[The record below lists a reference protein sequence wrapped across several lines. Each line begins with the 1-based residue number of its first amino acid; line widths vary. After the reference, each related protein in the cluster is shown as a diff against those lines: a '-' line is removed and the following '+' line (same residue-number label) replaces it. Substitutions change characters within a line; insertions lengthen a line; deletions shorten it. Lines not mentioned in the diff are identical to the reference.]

1 MGLRRSS
8 DGDRRGGWTLWRIL
22 PRTLPYLRPY
32 RRLGLTSL
40 AVLMIAS
47 VASLAQPW
55 PLAAMLDVVTG
66 EDTDLDFLFFGA
78 ENKFTILAI
87 AALLGFLIVVVS
99 HGFTVINSYLD
110 SKLEQNV
117 ILDLRS
123 DLFDHAQQLSL
134 AFHDERQTGEL
145 MARINYA
152 ASSLGAI
159 IMAVPPL
166 LQSLLTLT
174 GMAVIAA
181 LINWKITLI
190 SLSVLPFMYYALTLY
205 GLRIVPRL
213 QHVQQLEWRSLSI
226 VNEAMGMLRVII
238 PFGRERYEHRKFRE
252 QGQTAVD
259 ARVRLTVRETLFSL
273 AVSACTALGTA
284 LVFYFGFRALF
295 SNEITVGELIILLSY
310 IAGVYQPLE
319 QISTTIGSLNQQ
331 LVQLN
336 ASFELLD
343 MEPEVKEDPDP
354 IEVDRVHGE
363 ISFDHVSFAYRNR
376 VDAVRDVS
384 LDIPAG
390 SRVAIVGPTGAGK
403 TTLASLLVRFYDP
416 QQGRILIDG
425 IDLRRLQLA
434 SLRSQISVVLQEP
447 LLFSGPISSNIQY
460 GRLEADMDAIVAAA
474 KAANAHDFITGLPHG
489 YETMLG
495 ERGAGLSGGERQRIA
510 VARAFLKD
518 APILVLDEPTSS
530 IDSKTEEVILDALD
544 RLVVGRTSLMIA
556 HRLSTIR
563 DADLIAVMH
572 HGQIVEQGEHDE
584 LLARAGLYRQLH
596 DAQTQP
602 RPRAGQAVLS

>member
-1 MGLRRSS
+1 MRLRRKR
-8 DGDRRGGWTLWRIL
+8 DPERRGGWTLWRIL

-32 RRLGLTSL
+32 RRLGFTSL
-40 AVLMIAS
+40 GIMFIAS
-47 VASLAQPW
+47 VATLAQPW
-55 PLAAMLDVVTG
+55 PLAAMLDVVSG
-66 EDTDLDFLFFGA
+66 EDTAASFFFFGA
-78 ENKFTILAI
+78 EDNLTILAI
-87 AALLGFLIVVVS
+87 TALLGFFVVVVS
-99 HGFTVINSYLD
+99 HGFTVINSYVD

-123 DLFDHAQQLSL
+123 ELFEHTQQLSL

-145 MARINYA
+145 MARINFA

-159 IMAVPPL
+159 MMSVPPM

-181 LINWKITLI
+181 LIDWKITLI
-190 SLSVLPFMYYALTLY
+190 SLSVLPFMYYSLTLY
-205 GLRIVPRL
+205 GMRIVPRL
-213 QHVQQLEWRSLSI
+213 ENVQRLEWRSLSI
-226 VNEAMGMLRVII
+226 VNEAMGMLRVIV
-238 PFGRERYEHRKFRE
+238 PFGRERHEHRKFRE
-252 QGQTAVD
+252 QGETAVE
-259 ARVRLTVRETLFSL
+259 ARIALTVRETLFNL
-273 AVSACTALGTA
+273 AVTACTALGTA

-295 SNEITVGELIILLSY
+295 SNQITIGELIVLLAY

-319 QISTTIGSLNQQ
+319 QISITVGSLNQQ

-336 ASFELLD
+336 ASFQLLD
-343 MEPEVKEDPDP
+343 MEPEVQEDPNP
-354 IEVDRVHGE
+354 VELQRARGEIAFDRVG
-363 ISFDHVSFAYRNR
+363 FAYRDRMN
-376 VDAVRDVS
+376 VLRDIS

-425 IDLRRLQLA
+425 VDIRRLRLA

-447 LLFSGPISSNIQY
+447 LLFSGSVSSNIHY
-460 GRLEADMDAIVAAA
+460 GRLEAGMDDIVGAA
-474 KAANAHDFITGLPHG
+474 KAANAHDFITRLPHG

-495 ERGAGLSGGERQRIA
+495 ERGAGLSGGERQRIS

-530 IDSKTEEVILDALD
+530 IDSKTEGVILDALD

-556 HRLSTIR
+556 HRLSTVR
-563 DADLIAVMH
+563 DADLIVVVD
-572 HGQIVEQGEHDE
+572 HGRIVEQGSHDE
-584 LLARAGLYRQLH
+584 LLQRGGLYRQLH
-596 DAQTQP
+596 DSQTQA
-602 RPRAGQAVLS
+602 RRRVGEEILT